1 MTSTLHPRS
10 TAFALDD
17 RYTLNEG
24 SIYLTGIQ
32 ALARILRDRAILD
45 RRRGLQSSSFVSG
58 YEGSPLAGY
67 DLEIGRKR
75 KLLADYDIVHR
86 PGVNEELAAT
96 SVLGTQMAPQIGH
109 LRSDG
114 VTGYWYGKSPGLD
127 RASDAIRHANLV
139 GADPRG
145 GAVAIVG
152 DDPGGKS
159 SSLACA
165 SEVAMADLLIPTLYP
180 ADSQE
185 VLDYGVHAPFLSRF
199 TGLWSGLKIVT
210 AVADGASSAVVHP
223 DRIDPKFGTLGP
235 STYTPNANLVGPN
248 LLTLERSQ
256 QMDRLPRALE
266 YARINGLNRIVQSG
280 PDDRIGIV
288 TSGKTYLDLREALS
302 VLGLEPTDLR
312 RYGIRI
318 LKLGM
323 IYPVDPD
330 IVTAFAKGL
339 DEIIVVE
346 EKRAFIETAIRDIL
360 YRRVDAP
367 MVIGKHDTNGKP
379 LVNSFGELDADLVA
393 SALTKRLGDEHGIDP
408 VLRYK
413 ERPKRSRIALPLL
426 TRTPYFCS
434 GCPHNS
440 STKVA
445 PDTLIG
451 GGIGCHA
458 MVMMMDDKQVGD
470 VIGLTQM
477 GGEGAQW
484 IGMAPFLTEGHFV
497 QNIGDGTFMHSGS
510 LALRAA
516 VASGE
521 NVTYKLL
528 YNATV
533 AMTGGQDPVG
543 GMPLDQLVRLLLAEG
558 VEKVVV
564 TTEDRDRVRS
574 LKLPKGVEVRDRDDL
589 VTVQE
594 ELAAVPGVTV
604 LVHDQ
609 ECAAEKRRKR
619 KRGKM
624 ETPVT
629 RVMINERICEGCGD
643 CGEKSNCLSV
653 HPTDTEFGRKTTI
666 HQSSCNLDYSC
677 LEGDC
682 PSFVTV
688 TPGPAEQREP
698 VADVGSDIVA
708 DPAVPPIT
716 DEFGM
721 RIMGVGGTGVI
732 TVAQI
737 LATAAVID
745 GKFVR
750 SLDQTGLAQKG
761 GAVVSDLKITN
772 DVRDTASK
780 IGQGRCGLYLGCD
793 SLVATDPVNLKVAD
807 AEKTVAVVSTTE
819 IPTGKMVVDTSIAF
833 PGIGEIRSA
842 IGGATSRAV
851 YLDPALLSRELFD
864 DEQYTN
870 MLLVG
875 AAFQTGVL
883 PIGLGAIEEAIT
895 LNGVSV
901 AANLQAFRRGRQAVA
916 DPDGLDAA
924 IVANRR
930 AVFEP
935 APPSPLAVAIAST
948 VRAGDDS
955 ELARKV
961 LIRTAELMDYQ
972 NVDYARQYVEFV
984 EQVRRQEESAVP
996 GSTELTEAV
1005 AHSLHK
1011 LMAYKDEYEVAR
1023 LALDPE
1029 FDASVKEAFGAGATR
1044 AVRLHPPMLRAM
1056 GMKNKL
1062 SLGSWVNPGFKTLR
1076 AMRRVRGTKLDVF
1089 GYHHIRKMERALIS
1103 EYRDTISRVTALLN
1117 PHSLPTAV
1125 RIAELPDVVRGYE
1138 QVKVAN
1144 VEKYHRELTDLLHG
1158 YPESARA
1165 PEAAIQ
1171 SARSNIATK
1180 DSQ

>member
-32 ALARILRDRAILD
+32 ALVRILRDRAILD

-266 YARINGLNRIVQSG
+266 YARINGLNGIVQSG

-302 VLGLEPTDLR
+302 VLGLEPMDLR

-434 GCPHNS
+434 GCRTTPRPRLRRTHS
-440 STKVA
+440 S
-445 PDTLIG
+445 
-451 GGIGCHA
+451 
-458 MVMMMDDKQVGD
+458 
-470 VIGLTQM
+470 
-477 GGEGAQW
+477 
-484 IGMAPFLTEGHFV
+484 
-497 QNIGDGTFMHSGS
+497 
-510 LALRAA
+510 AA
-516 VASGE
+516 V
-521 NVTYKLL
+521 
-528 YNATV
+528 
-533 AMTGGQDPVG
+533 
-543 GMPLDQLVRLLLAEG
+543 
-558 VEKVVV
+558 
-564 TTEDRDRVRS
+564 
-574 LKLPKGVEVRDRDDL
+574 
-589 VTVQE
+589 
-594 ELAAVPGVTV
+594 
-604 LVHDQ
+604 
-609 ECAAEKRRKR
+609 
-619 KRGKM
+619 
-624 ETPVT
+624 
-629 RVMINERICEGCGD
+629 
-643 CGEKSNCLSV
+643 
-653 HPTDTEFGRKTTI
+653 
-666 HQSSCNLDYSC
+666 
-677 LEGDC
+677 
-682 PSFVTV
+682 
-688 TPGPAEQREP
+688 
-698 VADVGSDIVA
+698 
-708 DPAVPPIT
+708 
-716 DEFGM
+716 
-721 RIMGVGGTGVI
+721 
-732 TVAQI
+732 
-737 LATAAVID
+737 
-745 GKFVR
+745 
-750 SLDQTGLAQKG
+750 
-761 GAVVSDLKITN
+761 
-772 DVRDTASK
+772 
-780 IGQGRCGLYLGCD
+780 
-793 SLVATDPVNLKVAD
+793 
-807 AEKTVAVVSTTE
+807 
-819 IPTGKMVVDTSIAF
+819 
-833 PGIGEIRSA
+833 SA
-842 IGGATSRAV
+842 
-851 YLDPALLSRELFD
+851 
-864 DEQYTN
+864 
-870 MLLVG
+870 
-875 AAFQTGVL
+875 
-883 PIGLGAIEEAIT
+883 
-895 LNGVSV
+895 
-901 AANLQAFRRGRQAVA
+901 
-916 DPDGLDAA
+916 
-924 IVANRR
+924 
-930 AVFEP
+930 
-935 APPSPLAVAIAST
+935 
-948 VRAGDDS
+948 
-955 ELARKV
+955 
-961 LIRTAELMDYQ
+961 
-972 NVDYARQYVEFV
+972 
-984 EQVRRQEESAVP
+984 
-996 GSTELTEAV
+996 
-1005 AHSLHK
+1005 
-1011 LMAYKDEYEVAR
+1011 
-1023 LALDPE
+1023 
-1029 FDASVKEAFGAGATR
+1029 ATR
-1044 AVRLHPPMLRAM
+1044 
-1056 GMKNKL
+1056 
-1062 SLGSWVNPGFKTLR
+1062 W
-1076 AMRRVRGTKLDVF
+1076 
-1089 GYHHIRKMERALIS
+1089 
-1103 EYRDTISRVTALLN
+1103 
-1117 PHSLPTAV
+1117 
-1125 RIAELPDVVRGYE
+1125 
-1138 QVKVAN
+1138 
-1144 VEKYHRELTDLLHG
+1144 
-1158 YPESARA
+1158 
-1165 PEAAIQ
+1165 
-1171 SARSNIATK
+1171 
-1180 DSQ
+1180 